1 MFFLSCFSPV
11 SLLFLCTACIENVID
26 SRGREEQNEPQSLYS
41 LIGGTKTPDTQEDSL
56 TMVSRTQSN
65 VDNLMMGR
73 VVRKDSMFVLSIKR
87 EDAVFLGVPNEVYD
101 EYLDYVM
108 KLNEQ

>member
-1 MFFLSCFSPV
+1 
-11 SLLFLCTACIENVID
+11 
-26 SRGREEQNEPQSLYS
+26 
-41 LIGGTKTPDTQEDSL
+41 
-56 TMVSRTQSN
+56 MVSRTQSN

>member
-1 MFFLSCFSPV
+1 MKHLFVF

-73 VVRKDSMFVLSIKR
+73 VVRKDSMFG
-87 EDAVFLGVPNEVYD
+87 GVDIWGDKILVTA
-101 EYLDYVM
+101 
-108 KLNEQ
+108 

>member
-1 MFFLSCFSPV
+1 MKHLFVF

-26 SRGREEQNEPQSLYS
+26 SRGRGGEQNEPQSLYS

-65 VDNLMMGR
+65 VDNLVMGR